1 MFRLDSQALRLI
13 MGICLFQLYQAAA
26 YSGVLDETV
35 AHPPIPLLTED
46 GEHVL
51 GSGKPYSPKTS
62 CAGSGC
68 HDYDSI
74 THAYHIE
81 QGRDEA
87 RDDYGEDHGQPHLFS
102 PGYFGGYNC
111 MGGSN
116 PDITAMK
123 ENASIDEFADLG
135 TPDLVMRCARCHSG
149 GGWMEKD
156 RNGKRYDQVNPETV
170 AHLDGDYYSRSVDE
184 SGEAVVEQ
192 WDWQAS
198 GVAENDCLMCHVKV
212 DEMVSYDTRLSDESS
227 PFNHAMYTRTGLI
240 RGGHF
245 RYGATG
251 ILEFLNLNMDAGS
264 GQTLSLV
271 SFSRDDSDGDED
283 GELEASD
290 LALGSD
296 GLPVLKWNPDAFDDQ
311 GLTTIPMIRY
321 PGNDNCMYCHLTSN
335 SRRGFYGFGEGAD
348 AVFDEAGLQVKDYKD
363 DVHKGQTWT
372 EANGESRNIENCNAC
387 HSRNYYNKSFGYQ
400 SDLNADHNFLKG
412 NSDMDLG
419 NDRDYDPPAKSCIYC
434 HEQAETPAIPSG
446 HEDMLTAHRERWKLA
461 GDMTGYTEDSLNRI
475 TQTHLDALA
484 CEACH
489 ITDKESRGTPLQI
502 MYRYSSMEDG
512 NLKIRP
518 YNARYRAQWIDKTSG
533 HILNKTER
541 NSVFKMEV
549 DDEDNRT
556 GLLIDPVSG
565 ETLGN
570 VDVRMSHG
578 SWRFTDP
585 EDYEGITAQKG
596 AYDNLL
602 RSKGYEEP
610 NAVLVWGASNFYVL
624 SHNTRPATE
633 SVQCEECHEKT
644 SRGAFSSLISTSGVL
659 GESNSKT
666 VASLDKRLIDE
677 GIVELA
683 FPSMKVNGQGE
694 ITENTSDVLYY
705 SAINPSLSR
714 LGAAIAPV
722 FTGTM
727 KETPSESGMS
737 GLGLDSDEISQ
748 LQGLM
753 PASDAIYLLK
763 PRYGDQMVRETA
775 VMAEK
780 NRQAETVLSNY
791 RFLIRMEDG
800 ESVVDTA
807 SQAGRLRLSQV
818 YKIEATNSDGE
829 SVGQFPGTPLFVKLP
844 WTGSDDQALS
854 VIRSENGESWSDLSS
869 DQIVVAK
876 PASGEL
882 DGYVVIRTDHL
893 SFFAVGEKS
902 QTVADNS
909 GDSGSSSGGGGGGGG
924 ALVLLPLVM
933 LGVFAARR
941 KIASDA

>member
-1 MFRLDSQALRLI
+1 MFRFDSRVIRHI
-13 MGICLFQLYQAAA
+13 MVAGLLSLYHLTAF
-26 YSGVLDETV
+26 SGVLDETV
-35 AHPPIPLLTED
+35 AHPPIPLLTEEGD
-46 GEHVL
+46 HVL

-87 RDDYGEDHGQPHLFS
+87 RDDYGEDHDQPHLFS

-123 ENASIDEFADLG
+123 ENASVDEFADLG
-135 TPDLVMRCARCHSG
+135 TPDLVMRCTRCHSG

-156 RNGKRYDQVNPETV
+156 RNGRRYDQVNPETV
-170 AHLDGDYYSRSVDE
+170 PHLDGDYYSRSVDE

-212 DEMVSYDTRLSDESS
+212 DEMVSYDSRLTDEQT
-227 PFNHAMYTRTGLI
+227 PFNHAMYTRSALI

-251 ILEFLNLNMDAGS
+251 ILEFLNLNMDAES
-264 GQTLSLV
+264 EQNLPLV

-290 LALGSD
+290 LTMGSD
-296 GLPVLKWNPDAFDDQ
+296 DLPLIEWNPDAFDAQ
-311 GLTTIPMIRY
+311 GLTTIPMVRY

-335 SRRGFYGFGEGAD
+335 SRRGFYGFGEGAE
-348 AVFDEAGLQVKDYKD
+348 AVFDEAGLHVKDYQD
-363 DVHKGQTWT
+363 DVHKGLTWT

-387 HSRNYYNKSFGYQ
+387 HARNYYNESFGYQ
-400 SDLNADHNFLKG
+400 ADLNADHNFLKG

-419 NDRDYDPPAKSCIYC
+419 NDRDYEPPAKSCLYC

-446 HEDMLTAHRERWKLA
+446 HADMLTAHRERWKLA

-502 MYRYSSMEDG
+502 MYRYSTMEDG

-518 YNARYRAQWIDKTSG
+518 YNARYRGQWIDKTSG
-533 HILNKTER
+533 HIFNKTER
-541 NSVFKMEV
+541 NSIYKMET
-549 DDEDNRT
+549 DDEGNRV
-556 GLLIDPVSG
+556 GLMIDPVSG
-565 ETLGN
+565 ETIGN

-602 RSKGYEEP
+602 RSKGYEDP

-633 SVQCEECHEKT
+633 SVQCEECHERT
-644 SRGAFSSLISTSGVL
+644 ARGAFSSLISTSGVL

-666 VASLDKRLIDE
+666 VASLDRRLIDE
-677 GIVELA
+677 GIVEMA
-683 FPSMKVNGQGE
+683 FPSMKADEQGE

-705 SAINPSLSR
+705 SALNPSLSR
-714 LGAAIAPV
+714 LGTAIAPV

-727 KETPSESGMS
+727 KDIAGESGMGGI
-737 GLGLDSDEISQ
+737 GLNGDEISQ
-748 LQGLM
+748 MQGLM
-753 PASDAIYLLK
+753 PASGNIYLFK
-763 PRYGDQMVRETA
+763 PRYGDQMVRDTA

-780 NRQAETVLSNY
+780 NHQAETVLSNY
-791 RFLIRMEDG
+791 RFLIRLEDG
-800 ESVVDTA
+800 ESVVDA
-807 SQAGRLRLSQV
+807 AAQAGRLRLSQV
-818 YKIEATNSDGE
+818 YRIEATNGDGE
-829 SVGQFPGTPLFVKLP
+829 SVSQFPGTPLFIKLP
-844 WTGSDDQALS
+844 WTGSNDQALT
-854 VIRSENGESWSDLSS
+854 VISSQNGESWSDLQAE
-869 DQIVVAK
+869 QIIVAH
-876 PASGEL
+876 PATEEL
-882 DGYVVIRTDHL
+882 DGYVVVRTDHL
-893 SFFAVGEKS
+893 SYFAVAERS
-902 QTVADNS
+902 QTVAGSS
-909 GDSGSSSGGGGGGGG
+909 GDSAGGSGGGGGG
-924 ALVLLPLVM
+924 ALLVLPLM
-933 LGVFAARR
+933 LLAGLWSAWR
-941 KIASDA
+941 KRLSGH